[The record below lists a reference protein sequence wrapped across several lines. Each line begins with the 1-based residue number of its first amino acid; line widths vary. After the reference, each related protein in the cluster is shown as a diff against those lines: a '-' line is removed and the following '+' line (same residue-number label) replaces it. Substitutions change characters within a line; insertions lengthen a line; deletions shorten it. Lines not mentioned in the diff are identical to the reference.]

1 MSVCESQRFMGKKFT
16 AKVILSRSNFGADV
30 RDSKVGSQTS
40 EMKYLIAVDDFVAN
54 LRAEQLNFRLRFPN
68 RIERKKNNQKIINSS
83 NELAPW
89 AVTSSKLMD
98 SK

>member
-1 MSVCESQRFMGKKFT
+1 MGKKFT

-54 LRAEQLNFRLRFPN
+54 LRADQLSFRLRFPAESN
-68 RIERKKNNQKIINSS
+68 RKKKKQ
-83 NELAPW
+83 
-89 AVTSSKLMD
+89 SKNHQFEQ
-98 SK
+98 